1 MMSHEQKIDL
11 LLHELIP
18 SEVHLLLLL
27 LDTSN
32 KTVLTTIEDALN
44 TQIYKKYE
52 ANLAFLSSSVSLQLI
67 NQRVKSSSEQDSKL
81 LEYALY
87 LKSQFSYIKKQ
98 TKQKE
103 TIRRQKVMQS
113 NAVKKELLNL
123 AIEFNSKGR
132 NL

>member
-67 NQRVKSSSEQDSKL
+67 NQRVKSSSEQDRKL

-87 LKSQFSYIKKQ
+87 LKSQFSYLKKQ

>member
-1 MMSHEQKIDL
+1 MSHEQKIDL

-32 KTVLTTIEDALN
+32 KTVLATIEDALN

-67 NQRVKSSSEQDSKL
+67 NQRVKSSSEQDRKL

-87 LKSQFSYIKKQ
+87 LKSQFTYLKKQ